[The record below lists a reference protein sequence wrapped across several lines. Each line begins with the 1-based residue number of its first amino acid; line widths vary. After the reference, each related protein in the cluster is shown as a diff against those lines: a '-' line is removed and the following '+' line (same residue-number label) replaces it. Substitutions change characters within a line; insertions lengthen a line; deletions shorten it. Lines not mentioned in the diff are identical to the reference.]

1 MLLLSC
7 NGDGR
12 KKTASFDGV
21 ESLAARRT

>member
-1 MLLLSC
+1 MLLPC

-21 ESLAARRT
+21 ELLAARRT